1 MVDAFR
7 PFWCVVL
14 CLAICDII
22 KESTIKP
29 LRRILMTINY
39 RQYRD
44 SSSELADY
52 VTALENEIQKHL
64 GELHFL
70 AFFEAFQ
77 DDKSRR
83 VNQ

>member
-1 MVDAFR
+1 M
-7 PFWCVVL
+7 
-14 CLAICDII
+14 
-22 KESTIKP
+22 S
-29 LRRILMTINY
+29 MSINY

-44 SSSELADY
+44 SSNELADY
-52 VTALENEIQKHL
+52 VTALENEIQRHL
-64 GELHFL
+64 GESHFL